1 MKSKHAEFKPGQRRG
16 LLAFMVLLMFSAVLC
31 AQESREMSAA
41 ELSRGIVLTFSGTEL
56 SADYL
61 LLSDSAAHRL
71 DLSQIS
77 LDGEMLLARISR
89 EAPALA
95 KTVHWY
101 FDEAQQRLVIDL
113 GELRDHIR
121 PDSRLEIVI
130 TPLNVLEKRLR
141 LSVMPAAQ
149 AADGGD
155 DLAVIKDVNVDI
167 K

>member
-1 MKSKHAEFKPGQRRG
+1 MKSKHAEFKPGPRHG
-16 LLAFMVLLMFSAVLC
+16 LLAFMALLVFSASLS

-41 ELSRGIVLTFSGTEL
+41 ELSRGIVMEFAGTEL

-61 LLSDSAAHRL
+61 LLGDSAAHRL

-77 LDGEMLLARISR
+77 LDGERLLARVSQD
-89 EAPALA
+89 APALA

-101 FDEAQQRLVIDL
+101 FDETQQRLVIDL
-113 GELRDHIR
+113 GKLRDSIR
-121 PDSRLEIVI
+121 ADSRLELII

-141 LSVMPAAQ
+141 LSVMPASRPES
-149 AADGGD
+149 GGEG
-155 DLAVIKDVNVDI
+155 LAVIKDVNVDI